1 MKNIRLIVS
10 SVAAVAAL
18 TATDPSV
25 PEASAQTRDVRGV
38 NWGDVTIPG
47 QLCEVKGQIHLHNGH
62 ATVRHSGFGV
72 ALDVL
77 TLAVTHGD
85 LGHGLHVAALQIW
98 CDNTGGTAD
107 GELAEG
113 IMVFDS
119 PGGQAH
125 LLGTLTPQHKTSA
138 TVHIPYIVVNHIDTA
153 GHVAVTE
160 YFYNP
165 TQLHLLSHRSRDHPL
180 EVDRPHLHPGPDQ
193 DHEQLSQQE
202 RRHPGD
208 DPLRRRS
215 QPKIAASVERANAGV
230 SPRSPCPWAGSTLT
244 RLCAAITR

>member
-10 SVAAVAAL
+10 SMAAVAAL
-18 TATDPSV
+18 TATSACPA
-25 PEASAQTRDVRGV
+25 ASAQTVGANSV

-47 QLCEVKGQIHLHNGH
+47 QLCRVSGQVHLHNGH
-62 ATVRHSGFGV
+62 ATVRHSGFGM

-77 TLAVTHGD
+77 ELAVTHGN
-85 LGHGLHVAALQIW
+85 LGHGLQVAALQIW

-113 IMVFDS
+113 VMVFDR

-138 TVHIPYIVVNHIDTA
+138 AVHIPYIVVTRIDST

-160 YFYNP
+160 YFYTPANMTCCP
-165 TQLHLLSHRSRDHPL
+165 SGRATTVWKWTGRTFI
-180 EVDRPHLHPGPDQ
+180 PG
-193 DHEQLSQQE
+193 
-202 RRHPGD
+202 RT
-208 DPLRRRS
+208 
-215 QPKIAASVERANAGV
+215 KITSG
-230 SPRSPCPWAGSTLT
+230 
-244 RLCAAITR
+244 